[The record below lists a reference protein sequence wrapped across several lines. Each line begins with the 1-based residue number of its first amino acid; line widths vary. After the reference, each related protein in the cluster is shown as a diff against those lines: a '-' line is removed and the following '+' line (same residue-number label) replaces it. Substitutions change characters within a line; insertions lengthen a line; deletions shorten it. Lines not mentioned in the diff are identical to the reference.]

1 MKSTRGINA
10 TDICFFVGSDCTM
23 VLVFDS
29 HTVLSL
35 AQLCLKE
42 HFLKVKPQVKSANRA

>member
-1 MKSTRGINA
+1 MKRTNA
-10 TDICFFVGSDCTM
+10 AYICFFVGSDCTV
-23 VLVFDS
+23 VLVFGS
-29 HTVLSL
+29 HAVLSP